1 MYRAEFRDRGAG
13 WGGGGGAGGMWF
25 PNIFRIIKS

>member
-1 MYRAEFRDRGAG
+1 MYRAEFRDRGA
-13 WGGGGGAGGMWF
+13 GGGGAGGMWF